1 MKTLTSLGILTF
13 LFLIA
18 PQTIVNAAENDDR
31 TLQEQIAMED
41 DESGFSFMFAGDP
54 EEEGAL
60 KLFVKNT
67 KSHNDLYDPTA
78 DSLSQISPAAGI
90 QLHFDF

>member
-1 MKTLTSLGILTF
+1 MKTFTSLGILTF
-13 LFLIA
+13 LFLTA
-18 PQTIVNAAENDDR
+18 PQITVNASEIEDLS
-31 TLQEQIAMED
+31 LQEQIKMED